1 MENRKKITDEG
12 PIPKN
17 IEQEVKTGKWSPK
30 VKDTYVCNYCGHDE
44 VYEKVFINMNTGKQ
58 DYEIKETTTD
68 EYASNCCNDFE
79 RPVTEF
85 EWHEILFEECNGNK
99 DEIFKIMDGSR
110 S

>member
-1 MENRKKITDEG
+1 MSKKKIREPDPET
-12 PIPKN
+12 
-17 IEQEVKTGKWSPK
+17 W
-30 VKDTYVCNYCGHDE
+30 VCNYCGHDE

-58 DYEIKETTTD
+58 DFSKEATES
-68 EYASNCCNDFE
+68 EYASDCCNDFE

-99 DEIFKIMDGSR
+99 YEIEKIMDGSR